1 VSSNGATI
9 EVRALHRRF
18 VVHEATAV
26 LRHDLR
32 NRHAAVRNAT
42 FYVRK
47 RVEKEAAA
55 LVEKDARV
63 SKFFDLMGTELDAA
77 EQLLVERLP
86 HLDPPATVMSQ
97 VDDAIDVALREAPH
111 VSVQHSGLAALIG
124 TGELAVAVLCLV
136 ENAMEAGAA
145 TIAVTSFLEGDRL
158 KIEVCDDGPGLPAPA
173 DETRPRDGHLGLG
186 LRIVRRIA
194 NRASGELVLG
204 SRDGRGVLATL
215 VLPGASS

>member
-1 VSSNGATI
+1 VSSKGAAI

-77 EQLLVERLP
+77 EQLLAERLP
-86 HLDPPATVMSQ
+86 HLDPPATVVSR
-97 VDDAIDVALREAPH
+97 VDEAIDAALREAPH
-111 VSVQHSGLAALIG
+111 VHVQHSGLTALIG

-136 ENAMEAGAA
+136 ENSIEAGASA
-145 TIAVTSFLEGDRL
+145 ITVTSFLESDRVQ
-158 KIEVCDDGPGLPAPA
+158 IEVCDDGPGLPEPEA
-173 DETRPRDGHLGLG
+173 PRDGHLGLG

-194 NRASGELVLG
+194 NRAGGELVLG
-204 SRDGRGVLATL
+204 NRNGRGVLATL
-215 VLPGASS
+215 VLPRAGASP

>member
-1 VSSNGATI
+1 M
-9 EVRALHRRF
+9 
-18 VVHEATAV
+18 
-26 LRHDLR
+26 
-32 NRHAAVRNAT
+32 RNAT

-97 VDDAIDVALREAPH
+97 IDEAIDAALREAPH
-111 VSVQHSGLAALIG
+111 VRVQHSGLAALIG

-136 ENAMEAGAA
+136 ENAIEAGAPS
-145 TIAVTSFLEGDRL
+145 IAVTSFSEGDRVKL
-158 KIEVCDDGPGLPAPA
+158 EVCDDGPGLA
-173 DETRPRDGHLGLG
+173 DPVDQIRARDGHLGLG

-194 NRASGELVLG
+194 SRAGGELVLG
-204 SRDGRGVLATL
+204 ARDGRGVLATL
-215 VLPGASS
+215 VLPGAPP

>member
-1 VSSNGATI
+1 VSSNGAAI
-9 EVRALHRRF
+9 GVRALHRRF

-42 FYVRK
+42 FYVRR

-55 LVEKDARV
+55 LVQQDARV

-77 EQLLVERLP
+77 EKLLVERLP

-97 VDDAIDVALREAPH
+97 VDEAIDAALREAPD
-111 VSVQHSGLAALIG
+111 VLVQHSGLSALIG

-136 ENAMEAGAA
+136 ENAKEAGAA
-145 TIAVTSFLEGDRL
+145 TIAIASSLEGERV
-158 KIEVCDDGPGLPAPA
+158 KIDVCDDGPGMPEPP
-173 DETRPRDGHLGLG
+173 TPRDGHLGVG

-194 NRASGELVLG
+194 SRAGGELVLG

-215 VLPGASS
+215 VLPGAPP

>member
-47 RVEKEAAA
+47 RVEKEAAT

-97 VDDAIDVALREAPH
+97 IDDAIAAALREAPH
-111 VSVQHSGLAALIG
+111 VVVQHSGLAALIS
-124 TGELAVAVLCLV
+124 TDELAVAVLCLV
-136 ENAMEAGAA
+136 ENSIDARAS
-145 TIAVTSFLEGDRL
+145 TISVASSLEGDRV
-158 KIEVCDDGPGLPAPA
+158 KIEVCDDGPGLSDPS
-173 DETRPRDGHLGLG
+173 TPRAGHLGLG

-194 NRASGELVLG
+194 SRAGGELELG
-204 SRDGRGVLATL
+204 SRNGRGVLATL